1 MNRTRIKICGVT
13 RARDAAQA
21 VALGVDAIGV
31 ILLATGPRQVSLQQ
45 ARAVLTEVQGTVM
58 RVGLFMNAEADQI
71 SAVLDALELDLLQFH
86 GQESDRFCA
95 AFGRPFLK
103 AVAASQTALAGWSDD
118 WPQARG
124 FVVDSHE
131 PGQAGGSGKTFDWT
145 SFPGDSVRPL
155 LLAGGLG
162 PDNVATAIATARP
175 WGVDVSSGVESEP
188 GCKDADQ
195 MTRFVSEVRRA
206 DEHR

>member
-1 MNRTRIKICGVT
+1 VSRTRIKICGVT
-13 RARDAAQA
+13 RARDAAHA
-21 VALGVDAIGV
+21 VALGADAIGV
-31 ILLATGPRQVSLQQ
+31 VLLANGPRQISPQQ

-58 RVGLFMNAEADQI
+58 RVGLFMDAEADRV
-71 SAVLDALELDLLQFH
+71 SAVLDALDLDLLQFH
-86 GQESDRFCA
+86 GQESNEFCA
-95 AFGRPFLK
+95 AFGRPYLK
-103 AVAASQTALAGWSDD
+103 AVAASQTAVPGWFEQ

-155 LLAGGLG
+155 LLAGGLR
-162 PDNVATAIATARP
+162 PDNVATAIARARP

-195 MTRFVSEVRRA
+195 MTRFVNEVRRA